1 MAVMS
6 GSAETALM
14 TATFARVFE
23 RKEANNARIRA
34 NRAARRSVLFLVS
47 LVTGAVSLLSPIA
60 SK

>member
-1 MAVMS
+1 
-6 GSAETALM
+6 M